1 MEKFSSKIHGD
12 DIPYALE
19 YYKVKNLKNIMSLSH
34 NINQTETCPI
44 NKYSHYPDRSS
55 QQMTEKWANYRKIK
69 AEMTLM
75 LNGASQ
81 GLYLLA
87 SYYSNKK
94 VLILTP
100 TYSGYQEAFEAYDAN
115 ISYFDLGNDYDIEK
129 LPIDQFD
136 DMDLI
141 IMGNPNNP
149 TGTYQNI
156 NSFLEKLKDR
166 KSKILVDESF
176 SLFTKESYSLKNYI
190 GKSNALI
197 VLESLT
203 KVYGIAGLR
212 IGAIYASEE
221 IIQLLKKRRPPWS
234 VNQVALETLEKAMK
248 ADLTPLIE
256 QLSQERHIISK
267 KLDELKMDHI
277 MGEANYYIIHTD
289 QEYIM
294 IQKLLE
300 KGFYV
305 RPLSNFVHSQLKG
318 IRVAISTK
326 EVNASF
332 LSALK
337 EVKNESNFD

>member
-19 YYKVKNLKNIMSLSH
+19 FYKVKSSKNIISLSH
-34 NINQTETCPI
+34 NINQTESFPI
-44 NKYSHYPDRSS
+44 NEYSHYPDRSS
-55 QQMTEKWANYRKIK
+55 KKMTEKWAKYRKIK
-69 AEMTLM
+69 AGMTLM

-100 TYSGYQEAFEAYDAN
+100 TYSGYQEAFEAYDA
-115 ISYFDLGNDYDIEK
+115 IVSCFDLGNDYDIEK
-129 LPIDQFD
+129 IPLDLVD

-156 NSFLEKLKDR
+156 NPFLEKVKD
-166 KSKILVDESF
+166 KKTKILVDESF
-176 SLFTKESYSLKNYI
+176 SLFTDESYSLRNCI
-190 GKSNALI
+190 GKSDSLI

-203 KVYGIAGLR
+203 KIYGIAGLR
-212 IGAIYASEE
+212 IGAIYGPEE
-221 IIQLLKKRRPPWS
+221 IIQLLLKRRPPWS
-234 VNQVALETLEKAMK
+234 VNQVALEALEKAMESEL
-248 ADLTPLIE
+248 APLIE
-256 QLSQERHIISK
+256 QLSKEKEIIK
-267 KLDELKMDHI
+267 EKLDELKMDYR
-277 MGEANYYIIHTD
+277 MGEANYYIIQTD

-294 IQKLLE
+294 IKNLLE

-326 EVNASF
+326 EINASF
-332 LSALK
+332 LKALE